1 VTTERYHRNAGV
13 VYSLKYHLV
22 WCPKYR
28 RAVLVGSIERDLK
41 VLVYE
46 KAEQLNAT
54 VHALEVRPDYV
65 HLFVECDPTLPVQ
78 FLVNQ
83 FKGYTAHVL
92 RERYPSLKSRL
103 PSLWTRS
110 YYAAS
115 VGSVSEATM
124 RRYIEAQKGV

>member
-1 VTTERYHRNAGV
+1 MTTERYRRNAGA

-28 RAVLVGSIERDLK
+28 RAVLVGSVGRDLK
-41 VLVYE
+41 ALIQE
-46 KAEQLNAT
+46 KAEQLGAT
-54 VHALEVRPDYV
+54 VHALEVMPDHV
-65 HLFVECDPTLPVQ
+65 HLFVESDPTLPVQ

-83 FKGYTAHVL
+83 FKGYTSRVL

-103 PSLWTRS
+103 PSLWSRS

-115 VGSVSEATM
+115 VGTVSEATVG
-124 RRYIEAQKGV
+124 RYIEAQKDV